1 MNVCISVYDFLSH
14 YQFQDENK
22 IDVYFELPFC
32 PLVRASRDSNS
43 EDRSMV
49 FFNEFILLI
58 STHHYNI

>member
-1 MNVCISVYDFLSH
+1 MCALVFMIFFTCLSH

-49 FFNEFILLI
+49 FFK
-58 STHHYNI
+58 

>member
-1 MNVCISVYDFLSH
+1 MNVCISVYDFLH
-14 YQFQDENK
+14 EFQDENK

-49 FFNEFILLI
+49 FFNEFILII
-58 STHHYNI
+58 STHQYNI